1 MMWATAD
8 GGYVPYDP
16 NPPTPAQQ
24 KAQSYR
30 DTGTFGPDPATT
42 IRLLNAAAQK
52 NGIDPSTIDW
62 AQYAKPVAMAML
74 RASGGNQ
81 SFTIGTP
88 AAYVSNLILREASA
102 GTTGGATDP
111 RFAAKASVFTPDPT
125 GGNGY
130 YDNQGQVYKA
140 TEQQAQ
146 VRDQADQD
154 RHANDGV
161 MAGIE
166 DTVSSF
172 GSMLAEAAQDPGL
185 QAFAAFAGAG
195 PLAEALGGGPLG
207 KIGASVITSALRGQD
222 PLMGAITSGLG
233 DAFSGVEGLDF
244 SALDANPSGLSSVA
258 DTASILP
265 GGETTGELNSVA
277 DAAET
282 SALLGTDAA
291 EVSGSSVPS
300 GGLPTV
306 ESGGGLFDQAAIDAA
321 EKATR
326 DAEAVDLP
334 GIGQKSYES
343 LPGESP
349 YLPTTPSITNGLTDA
364 VKTVKNIPSQITK
377 PITDALTEAGVPK
390 VIVDAVPNV
399 LTGAVTSAVL
409 GGDALTGAIVG
420 GLTSVGIPSG
430 IAGAVVKEI
439 TGGSGGGT
447 GGTSGGTGGTGGS
460 GSGTGSGTTGSVA
473 SGLTAP
479 STAMLTASPWL
490 QPQNINSGSKTQATP
505 LFSGLSAAQ
514 TQVHGEDQRPTQM
527 PMYPTEDFA
536 RYQPIVD
543 TQPIPVAH
551 GGLIRFAEGGEVD
564 KKINEYQKQM
574 SKDVSIDDQIKDY
587 LSRSSMSN
595 ARLESSPLLGSK
607 MNRGRAARAE
617 PIFSGLRPSEVSG
630 AVSPSGYSARPMQS
644 LRQLDP
650 IMGMSRIP
658 FVAHGGSIHPQL
670 ANVLESR
677 NFKINKEMIP
687 GPEGRYYAK
696 HEQRGFAVGGAGTGQ
711 SDDIPTMLS
720 DGEYVFDADTVAALG
735 DGSTKAGSAVLDK
748 MREEIRKHKR
758 SAPVNDIPPKAKK
771 AMAYL
776 KTARGGK

>member
-1 MMWATAD
+1 MEPDYSYQPVGPAYQEENTGNMMWATAD

-30 DTGTFGPDPATT
+30 ETSTFGPDPATT

-62 AQYAKPVAMAML
+62 TQYAKPVAMAML

-81 SFTIGTP
+81 SFTTGTP
-88 AAYVSNLILREASA
+88 AAFVSNLILREASA

-125 GGNGY
+125 GANGY
-130 YDNQGQVYKA
+130 YDREGQVYKA
-140 TEQQAQ
+140 TETQAQ
-146 VRDQADQD
+146 VRDQADHD

-161 MAGIE
+161 MAGIS

-195 PLAEALGGGPLG
+195 PLANALGGGPLG

-233 DAFSGVEGLDF
+233 DALGGAEGLDF

-258 DTASILP
+258 DEALDTASILA
-265 GGETTGELNSVA
+265 GGGAEAAGGLSSAA

-291 EVSGSSVPS
+291 EVAGSSVPS

-306 ESGGGLFDQAAIDAA
+306 DSGGGLFDQSAIDAA
-321 EKATR
+321 EAATKAGG
-326 DAEAVDLP
+326 ADLP
-334 GIGQKSYES
+334 GIGQKGYEA
-343 LPGESP
+343 LPGENP
-349 YLPTTPSITNGLTDA
+349 YQTTTPSITDVVNVL
-364 VKTVKNIPSQITK
+364 KNIPP
-377 PITDALTEAGVPK
+377 PITALIKNIIKDSVETKDPTK
-390 VIVDAVPNV
+390 V
-399 LTGAVTSAVL
+399 SAK
-409 GGDALTGAIVG
+409 
-420 GLTSVGIPSG
+420 P
-430 IAGAVVKEI
+430 
-439 TGGSGGGT
+439 SGGGT
-447 GGTSGGTGGTGGS
+447 TGS
-460 GSGTGSGTTGSVA
+460 GS

-490 QPQNINSGSKTQATP
+490 QPQNISSASKSQVTP

-514 TQVHGEDQRPTQM
+514 TQVRGDDQRPTQM
-527 PMYPTEDFA
+527 QMYPTQDFDQ
-536 RYQPIVD
+536 YQPIVD

-551 GGLIRFAEGGEVD
+551 GGLIRFKEGGEVGKMID
-564 KKINEYQKQM
+564 EYLKKSEKE
-574 SKDVSIDDQIKDY
+574 VSIDDQIKNY
-587 LSRSSMSN
+587 LARSSMSN
-595 ARLESSPLLGSK
+595 ARLESSPFLVSK
-607 MNRGRAARAE
+607 MSRGRPARAE
-617 PIFSGLRPSEVSG
+617 QMFSGLRPSEVSG
-630 AVSPSGYSARPMQS
+630 AVPSAGYSARQMQS

-650 IMGMSRIP
+650 IMSMSRIP
-658 FVAHGGSIHPQL
+658 FAAHGGSIHPHL
-670 ANVLESR
+670 ANVLASR
-677 NFKINKEMIP
+677 NFTINKEMIP

-696 HEQRGFAVGGAGTGQ
+696 HDQRGFAVGGAGTGQ

-720 DGEYVFDADTVAALG
+720 DGEYVFDADTVASLG
-735 DGSTKAGSAVLDK
+735 DGSTKAGSAVLDR

-758 SAPVNDIPPKAKK
+758 SAPVNDIPPKAKT

-776 KTARGGK
+776 KTARGGKS